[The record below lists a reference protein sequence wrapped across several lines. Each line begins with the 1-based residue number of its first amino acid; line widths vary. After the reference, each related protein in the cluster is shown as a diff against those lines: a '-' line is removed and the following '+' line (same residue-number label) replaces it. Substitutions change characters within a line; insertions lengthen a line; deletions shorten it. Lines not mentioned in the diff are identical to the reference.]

1 VVSTLKFVDRVSILK
16 IFKAFD
22 FAEINEYT
30 KLINDGYAGF
40 ASVYLK
46 RCNEE
51 FKADD
56 EIDIKFY
63 KQLFD
68 LDEKLGTTQ
77 TTQLKEILQYSLN
90 LDLLKV

>member
-1 VVSTLKFVDRVSILK
+1 MIHYQFSKL
-16 IFKAFD
+16 FKAIN

-30 KLINDGYAGF
+30 KLVNDGYVGF

-56 EIDIKFY
+56 EIDLTLY

-68 LDEKLGTTQ
+68 LDKKLGTTQ

-90 LDLLKV
+90 IELLKV

>member
-1 VVSTLKFVDRVSILK
+1 MIHNQFSKL
-16 IFKAFD
+16 FKAIN

-30 KLINDGYAGF
+30 KLINDGYVGF

-51 FKADD
+51 LKADD
-56 EIDIKFY
+56 EINITLY

-68 LDEKLGTTQ
+68 LDVELGTTQ

-90 LDLLKV
+90 LELLKV